1 MCGIVAYNGVLSA
14 VDFLIDGISQ
24 LEYRGYDS
32 VGIALQNNNESKVL
46 KEVGRVKDLL
56 LTYPEINKESHTMGL
71 AHTRWATHGEP
82 SVINAHPHT
91 SGKVTLVHN
100 GIIDNYKE
108 ISERYLLDGGQ
119 SLQSET
125 DSEVVAALINQTLDV
140 LSSPL
145 EVLSYVCALL
155 KGSYALV
162 VMVSGDPNLYAI
174 RKGSPLLIGFSDHG
188 HYIASDMTPLLKY
201 TNEYALLEEGHIAVI
216 DKNQSSLYDSTDLSQ
231 LEFEKKEATWSQTR
245 SDKGDYPTYM
255 IKEIHEQADIVQH
268 NFNRYT
274 SSGKVNFEDN
284 LSRDFF
290 EGVHRI
296 HVIACGTAYH
306 AGLLMKT
313 WIEDKAKIA
322 VEVHVASEFRYYPP
336 IMNDSDVCVFISQS
350 GETADV
356 LACLDMVKSKNI
368 KTLGIVNRDGSS
380 IARSVDTL
388 LLTHAGVEK
397 SVASTKA
404 YTAQLSI
411 AYLLAHFIADISID
425 SMALESLVESMR
437 DVGAMH
443 DSIIDIASKYKNFKH
458 AFYLGRGSDS
468 HLALE
473 GSLKLK
479 EITYIHAESYP
490 AGELKHGSIA
500 LIDDSIFTLGIALQS
515 RTKDKTLSN
524 LQEVKARGG
533 KVLLLTDTID
543 NAVTSIAD
551 DIVYIKP
558 ISDELSVFLG
568 IIPLQLLSYEICV
581 QKGLDVDYPRNLAKS
596 VTVE

>member
-155 KGSYALV
+155 EGSYALV

-201 TNEYALLEEGHIAVI
+201 TNEYALLEEGHIVVI
-216 DKNQSSLYDSTDLSQ
+216 DNNQSSLYDSSDLSQ

-268 NFNRYT
+268 NFKRYT

-313 WIEDKAKIA
+313 WIEDKAKMA

-336 IMNDSDVCVFISQS
+336 IMGDSDVCVFISQS

-380 IARSVDTL
+380 IARGVDAL

-425 SMALESLVESMR
+425 SLALETLVESMR

-443 DSIIDIASKYKNFKH
+443 HSIIDIASKYKNYKH

-551 DIVYIKP
+551 DIMCIKA

-568 IIPLQLLSYEICV
+568 VIPLQLLSYEICL

>member
-201 TNEYALLEEGHIAVI
+201 TNEYSLLEEGHIVVV
-216 DKNQSSLYDSTDLSQ
+216 DNNQSSLYDSSDLSQ

-245 SDKGDYPTYM
+245 SDKGDYATYM

-268 NFNRYT
+268 NFKRYT

-284 LSRDFF
+284 LSCDFF
-290 EGVHRI
+290 EGVYRI

-313 WIEDKAKIA
+313 WIEDKAKMA

-336 IMNDSDVCVFISQS
+336 IMGDSDVCVFISQS

-380 IARSVDTL
+380 IARGVDAL

-411 AYLLAHFIADISID
+411 AYLLAHFIADTSID
-425 SMALESLVESMR
+425 SLALETLVESMR

-443 DSIIDIASKYKNFKH
+443 DSIIDIASKYKNYKH

-551 DIVYIKP
+551 DIMCIKA

-568 IIPLQLLSYEICV
+568 VIPLQLLSYEICV